1 MKENYYDI
9 WFVYADGHVE
19 KFTGNNLRKN
29 IAKIGIVFQGHKFAV
44 ALRDLPYHYPLVS
57 DTDKCEINS
66 PLYKNE
72 IDSIFDWN
80 VELRMKHLVDAG
92 AEIPIKDGEFI
103 PTAAMLVA
111 MYYMREKL
119 NKALVFAGGNAFKT
133 DDFYWSCSEC
143 GQRYAWMLNFG
154 SGYLGYCYKRTYGYI
169 RPCTSFNL

>member
-1 MKENYYDI
+1 M
-9 WFVYADGHVE
+9 
-19 KFTGNNLRKN
+19 
-29 IAKIGIVFQGHKFAV
+29 
-44 ALRDLPYHYPLVS
+44 RDLPYHYPLVS

-72 IDSIFDWN
+72 IDSIFDWD

-133 DDFYWSCSEC
+133 DDFLLVM
-143 GQRYAWMLNFG
+143 QRVRSTLRLDVELW
-154 SGYLGYCYKRTYGYI
+154 
-169 RPCTSFNL
+169 